1 MSVGSSLRMLGRLS
15 NVTDEVLE
23 SGAKSMTKG
32 AVAKN
37 VTNSLSSNMTNSN
50 KKIIQNAGA
59 DMVDAIKN
67 EGKRTANNV
76 INSRTAQNALD
87 NFNSSPT
94 LDIADNM
101 VHPEVAATYTK
112 GGGGRGRGG
121 NRGYNNRTNYGK
133 NKGGGTINFKNKN
146 QQSKYFNG
154 NNKGNQSAYF
164 HTAESTVDM
173 EVPDETPKAFNMGT
187 ANNTIPEANPE
198 QQIVKRRQ
206 GAGSRAQQRAVNN
219 AQTTSNVN
227 GAVEPNFDIGNNYSS
242 PEVEPQFAFNT
253 GQTNTGTGG
262 GNTSSANT
270 STGRN
275 TQQRKTRSK
284 STRQPIDVKAKLGE
298 KAGQYV
304 DDFFGGITDTYNN
317 VAGGGDF
324 LDSFKKAHQNAD
336 GSVNMK
342 RAAGTFV
349 AASAA
354 ARVASGGGVYKDRYG
369 NPNLIGVPFI

>member
-1 MSVGSSLRMLGRLS
+1 MLGRLS
-15 NVTDEVLE
+15 NVADDVLE
-23 SGAKSMTKG
+23 SGTKSITKG
-32 AVAKN
+32 AVARN
-37 VTNSLSSNMTNSN
+37 VTNSLSSNMTNAN
-50 KKIIQNAGA
+50 KRIIQNAGA
-59 DMVDAIKN
+59 DMVDAVKN
-67 EGKRTANNV
+67 EGRRTANNV

-87 NFNSSPT
+87 NFNSSST
-94 LDIADNM
+94 LDVADSM
-101 VHPEVAATYTK
+101 IHPEVAATYTK
-112 GGGGRGRGG
+112 GGGSRGRGG

-133 NKGGGTINFKNKN
+133 NKGGGTINFNNKN

-173 EVPDETPKAFNMGT
+173 EVPDEAPKAFNMGT
-187 ANNTIPEANPE
+187 ANNTVPEANPE
-198 QQIVKRRQ
+198 QQVIKRRQ
-206 GAGSRAQQRAVNN
+206 GAGSRSQQRAMNN
-219 AQTTSNVN
+219 TQTASNTN
-227 GAVEPNFDIGNNYSS
+227 GAVEPDFDIGNNYST

-253 GQTNTGTGG
+253 GQANTSTGGG

-270 STGRN
+270 ANTSTRGN
-275 TQQRKTRSK
+275 TQQRQTRSK

-317 VAGGGDF
+317 VADGGDF
-324 LDSFKKAHQNAD
+324 LDSFKKAHQNTD
-336 GSVNMK
+336 GSINMK